1 MEAEKAAYPLM
12 PRPVRLR
19 STLRN
24 CVAQTE
30 KSSSLFWTY
39 WACRADQRMIRS
51 QNDGGYTSPELIVWV
66 PSLEKLELTSW
77 QFISEIMPTSSS
89 ELRRDRTQ
97 TP

>member
-1 MEAEKAAYPLM
+1 MEAEKAAITIDAAQLPGKIVQLISDLVGM
-12 PRPVRLR
+12 SCG
-19 STLRN
+19 STDDPI
-24 CVAQTE
+24 TE
-30 KSSSLFWTY
+30 RGDY
-39 WACRADQRMIRS
+39 
-51 QNDGGYTSPELIVWV
+51 SPELIVWV